1 MKTLPRFV
9 LVSHPDLP
17 QIMVMETRP
26 PYIIASP
33 YCIPKKDGDRV
44 DGFLTSIAHGRV
56 TAVKVPGYTIFLTL
70 WGSLRHTLPETP
82 DEAKALLR
90 EMADFYKDTA
100 LAKNK
105 HKSRIYEE
113 GVPDDIDEQRGR
125 YFKELKSN
133 R

>member
-1 MKTLPRFV
+1 MKPLPRFI

-17 QIMVMETRP
+17 QTMVLETRP
-26 PYIIASP
+26 PYIVGSP

-56 TAVKVPGYTIFLTL
+56 TAVKIPGYTIFLTL
-70 WGSLRHTLPETP
+70 WGSLQHRLPETP

-100 LAKNK
+100 LVKNK
-105 HKSRIYEE
+105 HKNRIYEE